1 MVRKGMFD
9 NPLARDTSVEA
20 TRVQYAALRRMG
32 VSGRMELMFKLSGDL
47 REIVAS
53 GVRSRHREYSERQ
66 VQLAVLR
73 LAWGDEL
80 FRRVYGD
87 IAVPA

>member
-1 MVRKGMFD
+1 MFD
-9 NPLARDTSVEA
+9 NPLARDTPVEA
-20 TRVQYAALRRMG
+20 TRFQFAALDRLG
-32 VSGRMELMFKLSGDL
+32 VRGRAELTFKLSGDL

-53 GVRSRHREYSERQ
+53 GVRSRHPEYDERI

-87 IAVPA
+87 VKVEP